1 MLHYPPLQAN
11 SYLLTPNPMKSLLQE
26 QNRHLLV
33 FQKGDEVMSGLKAY
47 AQEQGIQAAWVNI
60 LGACES
66 VTLAYYDL
74 ETKSYLKKTF
84 SEDLEV
90 LGVMGNIAM
99 MKGEHMV
106 HLHGTF
112 GKADMS
118 VIGGHLFDM
127 TISATG
133 ETQLQIFEGGIERAF
148 DEETGLTLMSC
159 RVA

>member
-1 MLHYPPLQAN
+1 
-11 SYLLTPNPMKSLLQE
+11 MKTLLQE
-26 QNRHLLV
+26 QKQHLLA
-33 FQKGDEVMSGLKAY
+33 FESGDEVMSGLKEY
-47 AQEQGIQAAWVNI
+47 AREQGIKAAWINI

-74 ETKSYLKKTF
+74 ETKTYLKKTF
-84 SEDLEV
+84 DEDLEI
-90 LGVMGNIAM
+90 LGVMGNIASS
-99 MKGEHMV
+99 KGEPLV

-133 ETQLQIFEGGIERAF
+133 ETHLQLFEEGVERAF
-148 DEETGLTLMSC
+148 DEPTGLTLMSC
-159 RVA
+159 IVA